1 MTIKPRA
8 STLSKDY
15 NTMNTVLSPSSSCEQ
30 CWFPGQ
36 SLHLVPSSSL
46 NPHHKCDPTIQW
58 ESLFCRLFW
67 LQLWNL
73 NNNTISWP
81 LYFLA
86 FATKILLK
94 LLLSSFTCC
103 VRLLQPHQLI
113 LYSITNKIFVDEN
126 FSYDIILKF
135 YFFLNNL
142 I

>member
-73 NNNTISWP
+73 NNNTVSWP
-81 LYFLA
+81 FYFLA
-86 FATKILLK
+86 SLPKVYWNYCCRRSLVSDSCNPINLYYTQSLIKFLLMK
-94 LLLSSFTCC
+94 TSLMTQF
-103 VRLLQPHQLI
+103 
-113 LYSITNKIFVDEN
+113 
-126 FSYDIILKF
+126 
-135 YFFLNNL
+135 
-142 I
+142 

>member
-1 MTIKPRA
+1 MTKKPRA

-15 NTMNTVLSPSSSCEQ
+15 NTMNTVLSSSSSCEQ
-30 CWFPGQ
+30 CWFLGQ
-36 SLHLVPSSSL
+36 SLHLVTRSSL
-46 NPHHKCDPTIQW
+46 NPHHKCDPIIQW

-73 NNNTISWP
+73 NSNTVPWP

-94 LLLSSFTCC
+94 PLLSLFTCC

-126 FSYDIILKF
+126 FSYDTILKF
-135 YFFLNNL
+135 YFFWNNL